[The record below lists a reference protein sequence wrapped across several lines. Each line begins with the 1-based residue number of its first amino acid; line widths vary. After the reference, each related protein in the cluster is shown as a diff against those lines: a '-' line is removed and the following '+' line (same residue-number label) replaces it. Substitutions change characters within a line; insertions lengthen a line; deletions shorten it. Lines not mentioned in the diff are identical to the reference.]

1 MDSNLLKVFIAV
13 ANTKS
18 ISLGAKE
25 LSFTQSNVTLRIKQL
40 EKGLGYELFHRTN
53 RGVVLTL
60 AGEKLYPYAV
70 DIVKKVEEATLKM
83 KNVDYQKL
91 LKVGSTQSNTTI
103 RLTSFIEKINKDF
116 PDMKLD
122 FVVDSSL
129 NLIEQLLNYKLD
141 IAFVNGNP
149 NHKDIEVLNIFKE
162 DIVLVEPKDKIAEN
176 TIFAYKNGCLN
187 RIFLEEY
194 LSNEKE
200 NIYKKVNLENY
211 ELILA
216 CVKSGYG
223 VALFSREIIEKFG
236 YQDKLKITQMDF
248 NLDTYLICR
257 KDFIPMIENYLRD
270 LKLV

>member
-25 LSFTQSNVTLRIKQL
+25 LNFTQSNVTLRIKQL
-40 EKGLGYELFHRTN
+40 EKSLGYDLFHRTN

-70 DIVKKVEEATLKM
+70 DIVKKVEEASLKM

-103 RLTSFIEKINKDF
+103 RLTKFIENINNDF

-141 IAFVNGNP
+141 IAFVNGDP
-149 NHKDIEVLNIFKE
+149 NHKDIEVLNVFKE
-162 DIVLVEPKDKIAEN
+162 DIVLVEPKDRTPEN

-187 RIFLEEY
+187 RIFLEKY
-194 LSNEKE
+194 LNDENENK
-200 NIYKKVNLENY
+200 YKKVNLENY

-216 CVKSGYG
+216 CVKAGYG
-223 VALFSREIIEKFG
+223 VALFSKEIIEKFG
-236 YQDKLKITQMDF
+236 YQDKLKVTGMDF

-257 KDFIPMIENYLRD
+257 KDFIPMIESYLRD
-270 LKLV
+270 IKLV